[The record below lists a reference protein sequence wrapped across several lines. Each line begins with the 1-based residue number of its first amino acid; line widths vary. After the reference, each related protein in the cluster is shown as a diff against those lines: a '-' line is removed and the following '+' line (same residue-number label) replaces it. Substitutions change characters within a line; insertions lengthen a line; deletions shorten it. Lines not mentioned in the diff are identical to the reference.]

1 MKKKNISKNLKKTG
15 WKNIVKNIQT
25 EDGVAYLEEDVSG
38 GIQKANKEVEKKKKE
53 KKKEKKEARQRS
65 CRAVVR
71 LQFKKGF
78 LGVVKVTYCL

>member
-38 GIQKANKEVEKKKKE
+38 GIQKAKKEVKKE
-53 KKKEKKEARQRS
+53 KKEKKEARQRS